1 MRQSTL
7 YVIAISCITSVFVL
21 CIVRQPMW
29 PKNVFETYS
38 KSNGINTDSG
48 MLAEIS
54 PDISHLISSRFY
66 YQTLC
71 DQDRYTINN

>member
-21 CIVRQPMW
+21 CILRQPMW

-38 KSNGINTDSG
+38 KSDDIHTDSG
-48 MLAEIS
+48 MLAKIS
-54 PDISHLISSRFY
+54 PDISHLISSKFY
-66 YQTLC
+66 YQKLC
-71 DQDRYTINN
+71 DQDRYTIYP